1 MELPPPGNRRVSISN
16 PQETPHRLSI
26 AHGMMPARS
35 SMASSIGSPKPHA
48 LPDARKSSIP
58 SSVPGRSM
66 LPSSIPQKG
75 ALLLPDATPQQR
87 RGSTVS
93 SVHYAYEQA
102 KQEASDKEKDKEK
115 KGKSKSKNKGAGL
128 MNMLRK
134 TLQGSQSE
142 EMVVTSETPTL
153 VPFGDVVG
161 CLAVHIKSCRQFSH
175 RFIVQQHINLFIRIC
190 INHVTKC
197 TKLRNLKATNNEKN
211 LVLRFDE
218 VKYFSVQVPRRQD
231 DERNNIFLELMQDG
245 GSTERPALS
254 LGSVEAHLYEI
265 IQKGCF
271 TEVLQMKHRN
281 SSICRVEVEFMFSY
295 GTFGY
300 GFSHQLKPL
309 QKIIEPSMFMKI
321 APPPERTDPVTN
333 VITPQRVEYPAFLS
347 PELNVS
353 VGAAESSHPN
363 AVRLEKL
370 QEKPRERLEKMKEE
384 YKNLKTWM
392 EKSEYLRNLITPKV
406 ASKVTEVI
414 AKTHSIMC
422 SVLSTTCNG
431 VSNDLT
437 LFGISEASSSH
448 HRKSEHISH
457 EFVDKGDKEGLGIP
471 VVKLVDQD
479 FSEHTLAESVES
491 TPGDI
496 PLPPIHT
503 LQIIEEDETPRSAQ
517 EAPEWDVPYEE
528 RKSVVF
534 PPDHSLIPK
543 RPSILRVASS
553 LQEVKSSLPIN
564 PESVR
569 RRRS

>member
-16 PQETPHRLSI
+16 PQEAPRRFSTAQGTVPSRW
-26 AHGMMPARS
+26 
-35 SMASSIGSPKPHA
+35 SMASAGSTKHHA

-58 SSVPGRSM
+58 SSVPGGST
-66 LPSSIPQKG
+66 LPSSIPQKS
-75 ALLLPDATPQQR
+75 ALLPPDAAGQR

-93 SVHYAYEQA
+93 SVHYADEQG
-102 KQEASDKEKDKEK
+102 KQLATDKEKDTEK
-115 KGKSKSKNKGAGL
+115 KGKSKGKSKNKGAGL
-128 MNMLRK
+128 LNMLRK

-142 EMVVTSETPTL
+142 EMIVTNETPTL
-153 VPFGDVVG
+153 IPFGDVVG

-175 RFIVQQHINLFIRIC
+175 RFIVQQHVNLFVRIS

-197 TKLRNLKATNNEKN
+197 TKLRNLKAANNEKN
-211 LVLRFDE
+211 FLLRFDE

-231 DERNNIFLELMQDG
+231 DDRNNIFLELMQDG
-245 GSTERPALS
+245 GSTERPPLS

-281 SSICRVEVEFMFSY
+281 SFICMVEVEFMFSY
-295 GTFGY
+295 GSFGY

-353 VGAAESSHPN
+353 VGVAESSHPN
-363 AVRLEKL
+363 AAVRLEKL

-384 YKNLKTWM
+384 YKNLNTWM

-406 ASKVTEVI
+406 ASKVSEEPSLNELSEVNSSLLEEMYGTL
-414 AKTHSIMC
+414 TH
-422 SVLSTTCNG
+422 
-431 VSNDLT
+431 D
-437 LFGISEASSSH
+437 FH

-457 EFVDKGDKEGLGIP
+457 EFVDKGEKEGRVIP

-479 FSEHTLAESVES
+479 FSEHALPKSGES

-503 LQIIEEDETPRSAQ
+503 LRIIEEDETPRSQA
-517 EAPEWDVPYEE
+517 ASEWEDNLYEE
-528 RKSVVF
+528 RKSVVL
-534 PPDHSLIPK
+534 PPDESLIPK

-569 RRRS
+569 RRRSLGVFPKE

>member
-16 PQETPHRLSI
+16 PQETPHRLST
-26 AHGMMPARS
+26 AHSATPAR
-35 SMASSIGSPKPHA
+35 SSIGSPKPHA
-48 LPDARKSSIP
+48 LPDAHKSSIP
-58 SSVPGRSM
+58 SSVPGGSM
-66 LPSSIPQKG
+66 PPKS
-75 ALLLPDATPQQR
+75 ALFLPDATAQQR

-93 SVHYAYEQA
+93 SVRYADEQA
-102 KQEASDKEKDKEK
+102 KQVASDKEKDKEK
-115 KGKSKSKNKGAGL
+115 KGKSKSKGAGL
-128 MNMLRK
+128 LNMLRK

-142 EMVVTSETPTL
+142 EMVVTSETPNL

-175 RFIVQQHINLFIRIC
+175 RFIVQQHVNLFIRIC

-197 TKLRNLKATNNEKN
+197 TKLQNLKATNNEKN

-245 GSTERPALS
+245 GSARRPALS

-353 VGAAESSHPN
+353 IGAAESSHPN

-384 YKNLKTWM
+384 YKNLNTWM

-406 ASKVTEVI
+406 ASRVSEEPSLNELSEVNSSLFEDI
-414 AKTHSIMC
+414 YGSI
-422 SVLSTTCNG
+422 SHG
-431 VSNDLT
+431 
-437 LFGISEASSSH
+437 FH

-457 EFVDKGDKEGLGIP
+457 EFVDKGDKEGRGIP

-479 FSEHTLAESVES
+479 YSEHTLSESVE
-491 TPGDI
+491 GDI

-503 LQIIEEDETPRSAQ
+503 LQIIEEDEAPRSSAQ
-517 EAPEWDVPYEE
+517 AAPEWDMLYEE

-543 RPSILRVASS
+543 RPSILRVVSS
-553 LQEVKSSLPIN
+553 LQEVKSSLPVN

>member
-16 PQETPHRLSI
+16 PQETPHRFST
-26 AHGMMPARS
+26 AHSMMPARS
-35 SMASSIGSPKPHA
+35 SMVSSIGSPKPHA

-58 SSVPGRSM
+58 SSVPGGSM
-66 LPSSIPQKG
+66 LPSSMPQKN
-75 ALLLPDATPQQR
+75 ALLLPDATAQQR

-93 SVHYAYEQA
+93 SVRYADEQA
-102 KQEASDKEKDKEK
+102 KQVASDKEKDKEK
-115 KGKSKSKNKGAGL
+115 KGKSKGKSKGAGL
-128 MNMLRK
+128 LNMLRK

-142 EMVVTSETPTL
+142 EMVVTSETPNL

-175 RFIVQQHINLFIRIC
+175 RFIVQQHVNLFIRIC

-197 TKLRNLKATNNEKN
+197 TKLRNLKATTNEKN
-211 LVLRFDE
+211 FVLRFDE

-353 VGAAESSHPN
+353 IGAAESSHPN

-384 YKNLKTWM
+384 YKNLNTWM

-406 ASKVTEVI
+406 ASRVSEEPSLKELSEVNSSLFEDMYG
-414 AKTHSIMC
+414 SI
-422 SVLSTTCNG
+422 SYGFN
-431 VSNDLT
+431 
-437 LFGISEASSSH
+437 

-457 EFVDKGDKEGLGIP
+457 EFVDKGDKEGRGIP

-479 FSEHTLAESVES
+479 YSEHTLAESVES

-503 LQIIEEDETPRSAQ
+503 LQIIEEDEAPRSAQ
-517 EAPEWDVPYEE
+517 AAPEWDTPYEE

-543 RPSILRVASS
+543 RPSVLRIASS